1 MQLGLVTYMWG
12 AEWDLPTVIKNCQL
26 TGFAGV
32 ELRTGHKHGVE
43 PTLST
48 DERKRVAEAFMD
60 SGVELVGLG
69 TACEYHSPD
78 RATLQKNIDL
88 TKAFIV
94 LAHDCGASG
103 VKVRP
108 NGLPADVPVPKTL
121 EQIGKALDELAA
133 FGEGY
138 GVVLRLE
145 VHGTGTDK
153 LEHIKTIMD
162 IADHPGATVCWN
174 CNPADLA
181 GEGLEHNFNLVKGRL
196 GTIHIHDLISDYPW
210 QPLFDLLNGC
220 GFEGW
225 TLLEEG
231 SPTADPIR
239 VMKYYRLLWERM
251 ASRGGDS
258 D

>member
-1 MQLGLVTYMWG
+1 MNLGLVTYMWG
-12 AEWDLPTVIKNCQL
+12 AEWDLPTVIKNCQA
-26 TGFAGV
+26 TGCKGV

-48 DERKRVAEAFMD
+48 DERERVADAFRD
-60 SGVELVGLG
+60 SGITLVGLG
-69 TACEYHSPD
+69 TACEYQSPD

-94 LAHDCGASG
+94 LAHDCGAWG

-108 NGLPADVPVPKTL
+108 NGLPKEVPVAKTL
-121 EQIGKALDELAA
+121 EQIGRALDELAA

-138 GVVLRLE
+138 GIVLRLE
-145 VHGTGTDK
+145 VHGQGTDK
-153 LEHIKTIMD
+153 LEHIQTIMS
-162 IADHPGATVCWN
+162 ISDHPGATVCWN
-174 CNPADLA
+174 CNSADLN
-181 GEGLEHNFNLVKGRL
+181 GQGLEHNFNLVKDRL

-210 QPLFDLLNGC
+210 QQLFDLLKGC
-220 GFEGW
+220 GFDGW

-231 SPTADPIR
+231 SPTTDPIR

-251 ASRGGDS
+251 TARRD
-258 D
+258 